1 MEEEDSSMTSEE
13 HEQDNQEKY
22 DSAQDN
28 I

>member
-22 DSAQDN
+22 DSA
-28 I
+28 